1 MMENFLSVW
10 SLYRVKHG
18 IWDDIDVVA
27 RCADG
32 CCFRSLLTPDFM
44 IYFLGG
50 KKSGFKGDR
59 YRFSSSIPSSS
70 LGRSMRQTS
79 PHD

>member
-10 SLYRVKHG
+10 SLFKVKHG
-18 IWDDIDVVA
+18 IWDDINVVA

-44 IYFLGG
+44 IYFL
-50 KKSGFKGDR
+50 D
-59 YRFSSSIPSSS
+59 
-70 LGRSMRQTS
+70 GRNQDLKATATAS
-79 PHD
+79 PAAFRPLRLVVL